1 MINNIEKQEL
11 TMKNLNEKMNKLL
24 KEKLAL
30 MTMVGGSFFGT
41 AAEAQAQTTDNSD
54 MHRKEVIEKQELD
67 AYDVISAFQ
76 QSFEKDVEV
85 INNRGAVD
93 YDKMVQK
100 GLMEIKSGKNGLG
113 DDLTTRQW
121 FNHDNTASI
130 TEYFINGKHTK
141 TNLHS
146 GGCNLHVNME
156 NGEITN
162 NKGEKLDSNTIQTQL
177 HKFKDAMDNKTLSS
191 EFFLQ
196 KLNDQKA
203 R

>member
-1 MINNIEKQEL
+1 
-11 TMKNLNEKMNKLL
+11 MKNIKEKMNKML

-30 MTMVGGSFFGT
+30 MTMVGGSFIGT

-54 MHRKEVIEKQELD
+54 MAHKEVIEKQELD
-67 AYDVISAFQ
+67 AHDIISTFK
-76 QSFEKDVEV
+76 QSFEKDVDV

-100 GLMEIKSGKNGLG
+100 GLMEIQSGKNGAG
-113 DDLTTRQW
+113 EDLTTRQW

-130 TEYFINGKHTK
+130 TEYFVNGQHTE

-162 NKGEKLDSNTIQTQL
+162 NKGDKLDSKEVQSELQR
-177 HKFKDAMDNKTLSS
+177 FKDAMDNKTLSS

-196 KLNDQKA
+196 KLNDQKI

>member
-1 MINNIEKQEL
+1 
-11 TMKNLNEKMNKLL
+11 MKNIKEKMNNML
-24 KEKLAL
+24 KNKLAL
-30 MTMVGGSFFGT
+30 MTMVGGSFLGT
-41 AAEAQAQTTDNSD
+41 ATEAQATTSDNSD
-54 MHRKEVIEKQELD
+54 MVHNEVNDAKEDEKELD

-130 TEYFINGKHTK
+130 TEYFINGKHTI

-146 GGCNLHVNME
+146 GGCNLHVNIE

-162 NKGEKLDSNTIQTQL
+162 FSGEKIMPENVQSQL
-177 HKFKDAMDNKTLSS
+177 KKFKEAFSDNKDDKTLSS
-191 EFFLQ
+191 EIFIQ
-196 KLNDQKA
+196 KLNDQKT